1 MGSLVRIDFPRLQY
15 IRGLPVYSQRG
26 RATSVPCRLGSERA
40 PRVRGDGT
48 PQRVNWNQPEAYSR
62 SNK

>member
-15 IRGLPVYSQRG
+15 IRGLPVYSQRA

-48 PQRVNWNQPEAYSR
+48 P
-62 SNK
+62 